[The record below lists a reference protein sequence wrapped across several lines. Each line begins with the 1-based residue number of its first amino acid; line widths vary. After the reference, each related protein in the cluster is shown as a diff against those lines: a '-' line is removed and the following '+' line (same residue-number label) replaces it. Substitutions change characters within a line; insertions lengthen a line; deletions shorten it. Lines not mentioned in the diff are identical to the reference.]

1 MICSNPFSNINLLD
15 MYSLQLR
22 HPEIIESNSNRILC
36 MKQFMFLR
44 AFSIFLYLEWIST
57 KIMALILFCIHF
69 LTVQQCTTM
78 NQCCWQTSM
87 SAMEVGYVYIGH
99 QGGMSEIRRP
109 SIPTLIPFGFLLRA
123 FPLNI
128 IRIHCELY
136 LFVELFFLSRHT
148 CFLNS
153 ASSAGDRLISIW
165 QWQS

>member
-1 MICSNPFSNINLLD
+1 MICSNPSPNINLLD

-78 NQCCWQTSM
+78 NQCWQTSM

-99 QGGMSEIRRP
+99 QGGMSEICRP
-109 SIPTLIPFGFLLRA
+109 YIPTFIAFGFLLRRA
-123 FPLNI
+123 W
-128 IRIHCELY
+128 IHMTYTRKNTTHHAPIATEYTVYSTSLLSC
-136 LFVELFFLSRHT
+136 FF
-148 CFLNS
+148 F
-153 ASSAGDRLISIW
+153 
-165 QWQS
+165 